1 MGQLADCATNAEG
14 RVQREIQEESQN
26 AMVTFQLLQH
36 GHFFALMRKADLL
49 ASLVSMRN
57 GDPAAI
63 EEVGKDPWQ
72 SDECD
77 LLVLSDA
84 RGKIVALHTIV
95 DEFRRPP
102 AHQSQ
107 PSPDRGQ
114 NHWMV
119 VWGTRLYQ
127 VVLKSFYE
135 GTPKKSNLLG
145 TVIVGRGIDPQA
157 TELRRLSS
165 SHVAFRFGTT

>member
-1 MGQLADCATNAEG
+1 MLSLAVLTAGLIWASLLIVRRTAEG

-26 AMVTFQLLQH
+26 AMMTFQLLQH
-36 GHFFALMRKADLL
+36 SHFVALMRKADLL

-63 EEVGKDPWQ
+63 EEVGRDPWQ

-84 RGKIVALHTIV
+84 RGKIVALH
-95 DEFRRPP
+95 DRRRISDVHR
-102 AHQSQ
+102 AEHSQ
-107 PSPDRGQ
+107 PSPKRRQ

-119 VWGTRLYQ
+119 V
-127 VVLKSFYE
+127 
-135 GTPKKSNLLG
+135 
-145 TVIVGRGIDPQA
+145 
-157 TELRRLSS
+157 
-165 SHVAFRFGTT
+165 